1 MYCNEGDKQTLSYLS
16 AIENRRRKEEK
27 TKYIKE
33 SARYLFIWE
42 RSTDGWSWR
51 WDNHLLPFYTTPEWK
66 RKEEERCRE
75 HCSPNGLPSPSGGRF
90 SFFFFQKGFFF
101 FFFLVNTWIHP
112 THANNF
118 FFLPPQTF
126 NYFKIFERKI
136 NKGLTS
142 FSEFCFACLAFRV
155 IDCLLCIITPKWT
168 AASLPFSLKIVG
180 PSVFL
185 ESTRSRKLSLI
196 FPSARLLLNYEQE
209 PTECTIPNELLV
221 NDHRHARKP
230 HNTWAY
236 QILYFSFFFTRI
248 FMIIMS

>member
-1 MYCNEGDKQTLSYLS
+1 MSGTLLS
-16 AIENRRRKEEK
+16 
-27 TKYIKE
+27 
-33 SARYLFIWE
+33 E
-42 RSTDGWSWR
+42 RTPV
-51 WDNHLLPFYTTPEWK
+51 PFWWAV
-66 RKEEERCRE
+66 
-75 HCSPNGLPSPSGGRF
+75 
-90 SFFFFQKGFFF
+90 FFFFPKRI

-118 FFLPPQTF
+118 FFPPSPNFQLF
-126 NYFKIFERKI
+126 QNFWKKNKKIY
-136 NKGLTS
+136 KGLTS

-236 QILYFSFFFTRI
+236 PILFSSSFFFVTRI